1 MRLFIENKGDD
12 YFMKNPLNETLTV
25 MGGVFLIT
33 LILNLILDIDFYNTN
48 ASISYFAFAI
58 VYFCIKKFTG
68 KNRD

>member
-1 MRLFIENKGDD
+1 
-12 YFMKNPLNETLTV
+12 MKNPLNETLEV

-33 LILNLILDIDFYNTN
+33 LILNLFLDIDFYNTN
-48 ASISYFAFAI
+48 ASIGYFSFAI